1 VTRLPD
7 PYATRALG
15 AGASADHMSR
25 TRGLDA
31 TRRGR
36 WQRGAAGERTT
47 AALLEPLALAGWVVL
62 HDRRVPGMAANVDHL
77 VAGSTVVWV
86 LDSKVWRGD
95 IVRLGDGELWYADA
109 PVRERLSVV
118 AHIADAVRAVLAR
131 HPELALVKVSAACVL
146 QGVHA
151 PAGSPARVDGV
162 ELLEPHELVAH
173 VTATSTPRLD
183 TCELDA
189 RLGSVFAA
197 RRR

>member
-1 VTRLPD
+1 MTRLPD

-15 AGASADHMSR
+15 AGMSADHMSQ

-31 TRRGR
+31 TRRER

-62 HDRRVPGMAANVDHL
+62 HDRRVPGMAANIDHV
-77 VAGSTVVWV
+77 VAGSTLLWV

-109 PVRERLSVV
+109 PVRERVSVV
-118 AHIADAVRAVLAR
+118 AHIADAVRTALAR
-131 HPELALVKVSAACVL
+131 HPALAPLKVSVACVL
-146 QGVHA
+146 QGVHT
-151 PAGSPARVDGV
+151 PAGSPGAVDGIQ
-162 ELLEPHELVAH
+162 LLEPGELLAH
-173 VTATSTPRLD
+173 ITATSTPGLE

-189 RLGSVFAA
+189 RLGSVFVA
-197 RRR
+197 RHR